1 MKPIVAIV
9 GRPNVGKSRL
19 FNRIIGER
27 ISIVAD
33 TPGVTRDRL
42 YRETEWNGKIFD
54 LVDTAGLDDSQDEM
68 TTGMR
73 AQVDIAI
80 DLADLILF
88 VVDFQTGITKE
99 DEEVIRMLRKSSKE
113 AILVINKYDT
123 YKKDDPEI
131 FEYYSLGLDLFAISA
146 EAGIGIGDLL
156 DAVVNKLP
164 KIEKIEDDGR
174 IQVAIIGQPNVGKSS
189 LINKLIDKNRNL
201 VSNIPGTTRDAIDTS
216 FDNKYGKYNFIDTAG
231 IRKRKSVDEEI
242 EKYSIIRTYQ
252 AIDRA
257 DVCIVVIDA
266 NTGVTVQDTKILGK
280 AHDAG
285 KAIIIAVNKWDQIEA
300 KEKNFEKHFENIRL
314 SLKYASY
321 APIVFISAL
330 TGLRTEKLFELIN
343 KVNEANSIKISTSV
357 LNHIIFDSIAT
368 YQPPTNKGKK
378 LQIYYATQISSK
390 PPTIL
395 LLVNDKKIFHFT
407 YQRYLINNLRK
418 VFDLEGTSV
427 KLIIRQKEKGR
438 K

>member
-73 AQVDIAI
+73 AQVDTAI

-156 DAVVNKLP
+156 DAVVDKLP
-164 KIEKIEDDGR
+164 KIEKVEDDGR

-285 KAIIIAVNKWDQIEA
+285 KGIIIAVNKWDQIED
-300 KEKNFEKHFENIRL
+300 KEKNFEKHFENIRS

-343 KVNEANSIKISTSV
+343 KVNEANSTKISTSV

>member
-73 AQVDIAI
+73 AQVDTAI